1 MDTLS
6 IHNNL
11 SVFVTL
17 FAGEGQKI
25 PQTLFRTRAPKTNG
39 QSFVFHGL
47 KPGAMVIFLLWR
59 NGITPFNDSDKID
72 SFIKSMAVLP
82 RNYYPPFTAVF
93 SALSSLHKAVQ
104 TALSTPFF
112 LKINFVFQ
120 STFKYNKNEN

>member
-25 PQTLFRTRAPKTNG
+25 PQTLFGTRAPKTNG
-39 QSFVFHGL
+39 QSFVSPGL

-59 NGITPFNDSDKID
+59 NLFPTINTKPCCLYIKAYSGLSPILFQPIHWVAPIN
-72 SFIKSMAVLP
+72 FI
-82 RNYYPPFTAVF
+82 R
-93 SALSSLHKAVQ
+93 
-104 TALSTPFF
+104 FF
-112 LKINFVFQ
+112 LKFNFVFQ